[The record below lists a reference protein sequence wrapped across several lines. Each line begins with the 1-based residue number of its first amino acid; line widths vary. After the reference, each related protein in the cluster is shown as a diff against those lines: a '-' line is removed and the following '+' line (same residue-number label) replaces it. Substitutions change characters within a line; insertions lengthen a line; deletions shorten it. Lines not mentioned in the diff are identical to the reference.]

1 MFTTL
6 VRQVNQQHQAKDTTV
21 DTMSSFLKQRSASLP
36 YPTQTFTDR
45 TVIVTGSNT
54 GLGKEAAR
62 HIARL
67 GTAKLILA
75 VRSLEKGEA
84 AKADIE
90 QTTGCG
96 KDIFEVWH
104 LDMASHSSVLMF
116 AERAERDLEKVDVLL
131 PNAAIATGHFVLAEG
146 NESTL
151 TVNVISTL
159 LLVLAMLPKMK
170 ATAQKS
176 GSTPVITI
184 TSSGAHAGA
193 SFEER
198 SAPEG
203 KLFATL
209 NEGKDFDAM
218 QRYPTSKLLEVFCV
232 KDIGEHHPKMP
243 VTINEVDTGFC
254 HS

>member
-1 MFTTL
+1 MAGLF
-6 VRQVNQQHQAKDTTV
+6 
-21 DTMSSFLKQRSASLP
+21 KQRFTALP
-36 YPTQTFTDR
+36 HPTQTFTSK
-45 TVIVTGSNT
+45 TVIVTGGNT
-54 GLGKEAAR
+54 GLGKGAAR

-67 GTAKLILA
+67 GAAKLILA

-96 KDIFEVWH
+96 KDVVQVWH
-104 LDMASHSSVLMF
+104 LDMANYSSVLKF
-116 AERAERDLEKVDVLL
+116 AERAERDLETVDVLL
-131 PNAAIATGHFVLAEG
+131 ANAAIATARFTLAEG

-170 ATAQKS
+170 ATAEKS
-176 GSTPVITI
+176 GSTPVISI

-193 SFEER
+193 SFAER

-203 KLFATL
+203 KLFATM
-209 NEGKDFDAM
+209 NEGDDFDGM

-232 KDIGEHHPKMP
+232 KHIGEHHPNMQ
-243 VTINEVDTGFC
+243 VAINEVDPGFC

>member
-1 MFTTL
+1 MARLF
-6 VRQVNQQHQAKDTTV
+6 RQNFV
-21 DTMSSFLKQRSASLP
+21 SLP
-36 YPTQTFTDR
+36 YPTQTFADK

-67 GTAKLILA
+67 GAAKLILA
-75 VRSLEKGEA
+75 VRSLEKGEV

-90 QTTGCG
+90 QTTGCS
-96 KDIFEVWH
+96 KDVVQVWH
-104 LDMASHSSVLMF
+104 LDMASYSSVLKF

-131 PNAAIATGHFVLAEG
+131 ANAAIATGQFILAEG

-151 TVNVISTL
+151 TVNVVSTL

-176 GSTPVITI
+176 ASTPIISI

-193 SFEER
+193 DFAER

-203 KLFATL
+203 KLFATM

-218 QRYPTSKLLEVFCV
+218 QRYPLSKLLEVFCV
-232 KDIGEHHPKMP
+232 KHIGEHHPNMP
-243 VTINEVDTGFC
+243 VTINEVNPGFC
-254 HS
+254 RS

>member
-6 VRQVNQQHQAKDTTV
+6 VRQNHQAKPNTV
-21 DTMSSFLKQRSASLP
+21 ETMSRFLKQRSTSLP
-36 YPTQTFTDR
+36 YPTQTFTNK

-67 GTAKLILA
+67 GVAKLILA

-90 QTTGCG
+90 QSTGCG
-96 KDIFEVWH
+96 KHVIEVWH
-104 LDMASHSSVLMF
+104 LDMASYSSVLKF
-116 AERAERDLEKVDVLL
+116 VERAERDLEKVDVLL
-131 PNAAIATGHFVLAEG
+131 ANAAIATGQFVLAEG

-151 TVNVISTL
+151 TVNVVSML
-159 LLVLAMLPKMK
+159 LLVLAMLPKMD
-170 ATAQKS
+170 ATARKS
-176 GSTPVITI
+176 GSTTVITI

-193 SFEER
+193 GFAER

-232 KDIGEHHPKMP
+232 KHIGEHHPNMQ
-243 VTINEVDTGFC
+243 VTINEVDPGFC
-254 HS
+254 RS

>member
-1 MFTTL
+1 LF
-6 VRQVNQQHQAKDTTV
+6 
-21 DTMSSFLKQRSASLP
+21 
-36 YPTQTFTDR
+36 YPTQTFTGK

-67 GTAKLILA
+67 GAAKLILA
-75 VRSLEKGEA
+75 VRSLDKGEA

-90 QTTGCG
+90 QTIGCG
-96 KDIFEVWH
+96 KYIVQVWH
-104 LDMASHSSVLMF
+104 LGMASYSSVLKF
-116 AERAERDLEKVDVLL
+116 AERAERDLETVDVLL
-131 PNAAIATGHFVLAEG
+131 ANAAIATARFTLAEG

-159 LLVLAMLPKMK
+159 LLVLTMLPKMK
-170 ATAQKS
+170 ATAEKS
-176 GSTPVITI
+176 GSTPVISI
-184 TSSGAHAGA
+184 ISSGAHAGA
-193 SFEER
+193 SFAER

-203 KLFATL
+203 KLFATM
-209 NEGKDFDAM
+209 NEGDDFDGM

-232 KDIGEHHPKMP
+232 KHIGEHHPNTQ
-243 VTINEVDTGFC
+243 VAINEVDPGFC

>member
-1 MFTTL
+1 MA
-6 VRQVNQQHQAKDTTV
+6 R
-21 DTMSSFLKQRSASLP
+21 FLKQRFDSLP
-36 YPTQTFTDR
+36 YPTQTFADK

-54 GLGKEAAR
+54 GLGKESAR

-67 GTAKLILA
+67 GAAKLILA

-90 QTTGCG
+90 KTTGCG
-96 KDIFEVWH
+96 KNVIKVWH
-104 LDMASHSSVLMF
+104 LDMASYSSVLKF
-116 AERAERDLEKVDVLL
+116 AERAERDLERIDVLL
-131 PNAAIATGHFVLAEG
+131 ANAAIATGQFVLAEG

-151 TVNVISTL
+151 TVNVVSTL
-159 LLVLAMLPKMK
+159 LLVLALLPKMK
-170 ATAQKS
+170 DTAQNS
-176 GSTPVITI
+176 GSTPIISI

-193 SFEER
+193 GFAER

-218 QRYPTSKLLEVFCV
+218 QRYPLSKLLEVFCI
-232 KDIGEHHPKMP
+232 KHIGEHHPNMQ
-243 VTINEVDTGFC
+243 VTINEVDPGFC